1 MSRPDAAALDWHF
14 PSAVTRTATNLRDWL
29 TGLTRASRPAPCGL
43 PLVAEL
49 APFLLTSA
57 AIVLII
63 AATMAF
69 IDAPL
74 NKLAGAMPPIGRW
87 SFKHITDFG
96 KSGWFLYPLGM
107 FVLVAAACSSPSL
120 GRMANYV
127 LISLVV
133 RAGFLFLAIGVPGLI
148 VTIGKRLIGRVRPS
162 EAGPFAYEPL
172 SWKAAYASLPSG
184 HATTAFAAAVAV
196 GALWP
201 KARPLIWSYAVLI
214 GASRIMVHAHYA
226 SDILAGAAAG
236 ALGAIVVRNWFALRR
251 LGFVI
256 ATDGSV
262 RPMPTPSLQRVKRVA
277 RRVLGY

>member
-1 MSRPDAAALDWHF
+1 MSMPEATAPDWRLPTAL
-14 PSAVTRTATNLRDWL
+14 TRTAANLGRWIAAL
-29 TGLTRASRPAPCGL
+29 ARAPRAAPCAR

-49 APFLLTSA
+49 APFLLASVTIA
-57 AIVLII
+57 LII

-74 NKLAGAMPPIGRW
+74 SKLAGALPPIGRS
-87 SFKHITDFG
+87 SFKQITEFG
-96 KSGWFLYPLGM
+96 RSGWFLYPLGV
-107 FVLVAAACSSPSL
+107 FVILAAACSSPAL

-127 LISLVV
+127 LIALVV

-148 VTIGKRLIGRVRPS
+148 VTVGKRLIGRVRPS
-162 EAGPFAYEPL
+162 ELGPFAYEPF

-201 KARPLIWSYAVLI
+201 KARPFIWTYAVLI
-214 GASRIMVHAHYA
+214 GASRIMVHAHYP
-226 SDILAGAAAG
+226 SDVLAGAAAG

-256 ATDGSV
+256 AADGTV

-277 RRVLGY
+277 RRVLGH